1 MARGWEGD
9 GEMEDKGCRRARM
22 GGKRGK
28 MRGPEGRREP
38 LPKEPDTA
46 AGCGQAAGPEVKG
59 LPGEGQEARPAV
71 SPLSLAHTAQPTYD
85 GGTGV
90 TQDTRTIT

>member
-46 AGCGQAAGPEVKG
+46 AGCGRQQ
-59 LPGEGQEARPAV
+59 GQK
-71 SPLSLAHTAQPTYD
+71 
-85 GGTGV
+85 
-90 TQDTRTIT
+90 